1 MSRRLALGLLTAG
14 ALALGAAPAQ
24 AAPAPDPAGADLT
37 PATAVPAPTAAVD
50 PFYDA
55 PPATGEPGTVLR
67 TRPAAVPL
75 AGALPFEAT
84 TVLYTSTTVD
94 GTPQVVSGTVFTP
107 SWSTPEQAA
116 TVLTVAP
123 GTQGLGPQCAPS
135 KQFVAGTEYELGSVA
150 AGLAQGWTVAVTD
163 YDGYLNG
170 GSPTYTT
177 GPAMAHAVLDLARA
191 ASSVPGARSTDHSP
205 VLLEGY
211 SQGGGGAAWAA
222 SLAPHYASDLWV
234 TGAAVGGV
242 PADLAAL
249 AQSLDGG
256 PAAYFGLLGVIG
268 LDAAYPDA
276 IGLDERLNAR
286 GQQVVAQLRSECVGG
301 AGTLTTAFASVSDYT
316 TDGSTLEQLMAE
328 PEIAAV
334 LAEND
339 LSTRPVPTV
348 PIYQSHA
355 AADEIV
361 ALGQAQDLH
370 ATWCAAG
377 ATTRL
382 DLLPGDHVTG
392 GFESLVPF
400 SAWLQAVTRGLP
412 VPASC

>member
-1 MSRRLALGLLTAG
+1 MSRRLAVGLLAAG
-14 ALALGAAPAQ
+14 SLLLGAAPAS
-24 AAPAPDPAGADLT
+24 AAPAAAPAVPELT
-37 PATAVPAPTAAVD
+37 PATVVPAPAAATD
-50 PFYDA
+50 PFYD
-55 PPATGEPGTVLR
+55 PPAPTGEPGTLLR
-67 TRPAAVPL
+67 SRPAAVPL
-75 AGALPFEAT
+75 AGVLPFTAQ
-84 TVLYTSTTVD
+84 TVLYTSTSAT
-94 GTPQVVSGTVFTP
+94 GEPQVVSGTVFTP
-107 SWSTPEQAA
+107 TLSAQAG
-116 TVLTVAP
+116 TVLTIAP

-135 KQFVAGTEYELGSVA
+135 RQFVAGTEYELSAVA

-163 YDGYLNG
+163 YDGYLDG

-177 GPAMAHAVLDLARA
+177 GPSMAHAVLDLARA
-191 ASSVPGARSTDHSP
+191 ASAVPGARSTDASP
-205 VLLEGY
+205 VLLQGY

-222 SLAPHYASDLWV
+222 SLAPEYAPDLHV

-242 PADLAAL
+242 PADLGAL

-268 LDAAYPDA
+268 LDAAYPDTVR
-276 IGLDERLNAR
+276 LDERLNAR

-301 AGTLTTAFASVSDYT
+301 AGTLTTALTSISDYT
-316 TDGSTLEQLMAE
+316 TDGSTLEQLLAE
-328 PEIAAV
+328 PGIAAV

-339 LSTRPVPTV
+339 LATRPAPTV

-355 AADEIV
+355 AADEVV

-382 DLLPGDHVTG
+382 DLLPAEHVTG
-392 GFESLVPF
+392 QVQSLPLF
-400 SAWLQAVTRGLP
+400 AAWLGAVSRGLP
-412 VPASC
+412 VVPAC

>member
-1 MSRRLALGLLTAG
+1 MSRRLTLAVLTAG
-14 ALALGAAPAQ
+14 ALAVGAAPAQ
-24 AAPAPDPAGADLT
+24 AAPEVADLT
-37 PATAVPAPTAAVD
+37 PATAVPAPTTATD
-50 PFYDA
+50 PFYD
-55 PPATGEPGTVLR
+55 PPAATGEPGTLLR
-67 TRPAAVPL
+67 SRPAAVPL
-75 AGALPFEAT
+75 AGVLPFTAQ
-84 TVLYTSTTVD
+84 TVLYTSTSAT
-94 GTPQVVSGTVFTP
+94 GEPQVVSGTVFTP
-107 SWSTPEQAA
+107 TLSAQAG
-116 TVLTVAP
+116 TVLTIAP

-191 ASSVPGARSTDHSP
+191 VSAVPGARSTDDSP
-205 VLLEGY
+205 VLLQGY

-222 SLAPHYASDLWV
+222 SLAPDYAPDLAV
-234 TGAAVGGV
+234 EGAAVGGV
-242 PADLAAL
+242 PADLGAL
-249 AQSLDGG
+249 AQGLDGG

-276 IGLDERLNAR
+276 IRLDERLNAR
-286 GQQVVAQLRSECVGG
+286 GQQVVAQLRGECVGG
-301 AGTLTTAFASVSDYT
+301 AGTLSTAFTSVADYT
-316 TDGSTLEQLMAE
+316 ADGSTLEQLLAE
-328 PEIAAV
+328 PDIAAV
-334 LAEND
+334 ISEND
-339 LSTRPVPTV
+339 LATRPVPTV

-382 DLLPGDHVTG
+382 DLLPAEHVTG
-392 GFESLVPF
+392 QVESLPLF
-400 SAWLQAVTRGLP
+400 GAWLGAVSRGLP
-412 VPASC
+412 VVPSC

>member
-1 MSRRLALGLLTAG
+1 MSRRLAVGLLAAG
-14 ALALGAAPAQ
+14 SLLLGATPAAAAPAV
-24 AAPAPDPAGADLT
+24 PDLT
-37 PATAVPAPTAAVD
+37 PATAVPAPTTATD

-55 PPATGEPGTVLR
+55 PPAAGAPGTLLR
-67 TRPAAVPL
+67 SRPAAVPL
-75 AGALPFEAT
+75 AGVLPFTAQ
-84 TVLYTSTTVD
+84 TVLYTSTSAT
-94 GTPQVVSGTVFTP
+94 GEPQVVSGTVFTP
-107 SWSTPEQAA
+107 TLSSQAG
-116 TVLTVAP
+116 TVLTIAP

-135 KQFVAGTEYELGSVA
+135 KQFVAGTEYELSSVA

-170 GSPTYTT
+170 GSPTYAT
-177 GPAMAHAVLDLARA
+177 GPSMAHAVLDLARA
-191 ASSVPGARSTDHSP
+191 ASAVPGARSTDASP
-205 VLLEGY
+205 VLLQGY

-222 SLAPHYASDLWV
+222 SLAPEYAPDLQV

-242 PADLAAL
+242 PADLGAL

-276 IGLDERLNAR
+276 VRLDERLNAR

-301 AGTLTTAFASVSDYT
+301 AGTLTTALTSISDYT
-316 TDGSTLEQLMAE
+316 TDGSTLEQLLAE
-328 PEIAAV
+328 PAIAAV
-334 LAEND
+334 VAAND
-339 LSTRPVPTV
+339 LAARPVPTV

-355 AADEIV
+355 AADEVV

-382 DLLPGDHVTG
+382 DLLPAEHVTG
-392 GFESLVPF
+392 QVESLPLF
-400 SAWLQAVTRGLP
+400 SAWLGAVSRGLP
-412 VPASC
+412 VLPDC

>member
-1 MSRRLALGLLTAG
+1 MSRRLVLGVFTAG
-14 ALALGAAPAQ
+14 ALALGATPAS
-24 AAPAPDPAGADLT
+24 AAPGVSDLT
-37 PATAVPAPTAAVD
+37 PATAVPAPSAAVD
-50 PFYDA
+50 PFYD
-55 PPATGEPGTVLR
+55 PPAPTGAPGTVLR

-75 AGALPFEAT
+75 AGVLPFTAT
-84 TVLYTSTTVD
+84 TLLYTSTTAT
-94 GTPQVVSGTVFTP
+94 GEPQVVSGTVFTP
-107 SWSTPEQAA
+107 TLSAQAG
-116 TVLTVAP
+116 TVLTIAP

-135 KQFVAGTEYELGSVA
+135 KQFIAGTEYELSAVA
-150 AGLAQGWTVAVTD
+150 AGLAQGFTVAVTD

-191 ASSVPGARSTDHSP
+191 ASAVPGARSTDASP
-205 VLLEGY
+205 VLLQGY
-211 SQGGGGAAWAA
+211 SQGGGGAAWAT
-222 SLAPHYASDLWV
+222 SLAPEYAPDLAIE
-234 TGAAVGGV
+234 GAAVGGV
-242 PADLAAL
+242 PADLGAL

-276 IGLDERLNAR
+276 IRLDERLNAR

-301 AGTLTTAFASVSDYT
+301 AGTLGTAFTSIADYT
-316 TDGSTLEQLMAE
+316 ADGSTLEQLLAE

-334 LAEND
+334 IAQND

-355 AADEIV
+355 AADEVV

-377 ATTRL
+377 VTTRL
-382 DLLPGDHVTG
+382 DLLPAEHVTG
-392 GFESLVPF
+392 GVLSTAPF
-400 SAWLQAVTRGLP
+400 GLWLSEIAAGRP
-412 VPASC
+412 VLAAC

>member
-1 MSRRLALGLLTAG
+1 MPRRLAVGLLAAG
-14 ALALGAAPAQ
+14 SLLLGAAPAS
-24 AAPAPDPAGADLT
+24 AAPATSAPTVPDLT
-37 PATAVPAPTAAVD
+37 PATVVPAPATATD

-55 PPATGEPGTVLR
+55 PPATGAPGTVLR

-75 AGALPFEAT
+75 AGVLPFTAQ
-84 TVLYTSTTVD
+84 TVLYTSTSAT
-94 GTPQVVSGTVFTP
+94 GAPQVVSGTVFTP
-107 SWSTPEQAA
+107 TLSSRAG
-116 TVLTVAP
+116 TVLTIAP

-135 KQFVAGTEYELGSVA
+135 KQFVAGTEYELGAVA

-177 GPAMAHAVLDLARA
+177 GPSMAHAVLDLARA
-191 ASSVPGARSTDHSP
+191 ASAVPGARSTDASP
-205 VLLEGY
+205 VLLQGY

-222 SLAPHYASDLWV
+222 SLAPSYAPDVRV

-242 PADLAAL
+242 PADLGAL
-249 AQSLDGG
+249 AQTLDGG

-276 IGLDERLNAR
+276 VRLEDRLNER
-286 GQQVVAQLRSECVGG
+286 GRAVVAQLRSECVGG
-301 AGTLTTAFASVSDYT
+301 PGTLAAAFTSVADYT
-316 TDGSTLEQLMAE
+316 ADGSTLDELLAE
-328 PEIAAV
+328 PAIAAV
-334 LAEND
+334 VAEND
-339 LSTRPVPTV
+339 LAARPVPTV

-355 AADEIV
+355 VADEIV

-370 ATWCAAG
+370 AVWCSAG

-382 DLLPGDHVTG
+382 DLLPAEHVTG
-392 GFESLVPF
+392 LPQSLPLF
-400 SAWLQAVTRGLP
+400 AAWLGAVSRGLP
-412 VPASC
+412 VIPAC

>member
-1 MSRRLALGLLTAG
+1 MPRRLAVGLLAAG
-14 ALALGAAPAQ
+14 SLLLATPAAAAPA
-24 AAPAPDPAGADLT
+24 APNTTPDLT
-37 PATAVPAPTAAVD
+37 PATVVPAPTAATD

-55 PPATGEPGTVLR
+55 PPATGAPGTVLR

-75 AGALPFEAT
+75 AGALPFTAQ
-84 TVLYTSTTVD
+84 TVLYTSTSAT

-107 SWSTPEQAA
+107 TLSTRAG
-116 TVLTVAP
+116 TVLTIAP

-135 KQFVAGTEYELGSVA
+135 KQFVAGTEYETSAVA
-150 AGLAQGWTVAVTD
+150 AGLAQGFTVAVTD

-177 GPAMAHAVLDLARA
+177 GPSMAHAVLDLARA
-191 ASSVPGARSTDHSP
+191 ASAVPGARSTDASP
-205 VLLEGY
+205 VLLQGY

-222 SLAPHYASDLWV
+222 SLAPSYAPDLHV

-242 PADLAAL
+242 PADLGAL

-276 IGLDERLNAR
+276 VRLDERLNTR

-301 AGTLTTAFASVSDYT
+301 PGTLATAFTSVADYT
-316 TDGSTLEQLMAE
+316 TDGATLAQLLAE
-328 PEIAAV
+328 PGIAAV

-339 LSTRPVPTV
+339 LAARPAPTV
-348 PIYQSHA
+348 PTYQSHA
-355 AADEIV
+355 AADEVV

-377 ATTRL
+377 VTTRL
-382 DLLPGDHVTG
+382 DLLPAEHVTG
-392 GFESLVPF
+392 QVQSLPLF
-400 SAWLQAVTRGLP
+400 SAWLGAVSRGLP
-412 VPASC
+412 VLQDC